1 MEAPTIGNYIS
12 RVDQRVDFYVSE
24 VLMEEGCSEY
34 LVRIKLGDEINC
46 LNKADWLLAMGCLKL
61 EKRM

>member
-24 VLMEEGCSEY
+24 VLMEEGSSEY

-46 LNKADWLLAMGCLKL
+46 LNKADWLLAMGYLKL